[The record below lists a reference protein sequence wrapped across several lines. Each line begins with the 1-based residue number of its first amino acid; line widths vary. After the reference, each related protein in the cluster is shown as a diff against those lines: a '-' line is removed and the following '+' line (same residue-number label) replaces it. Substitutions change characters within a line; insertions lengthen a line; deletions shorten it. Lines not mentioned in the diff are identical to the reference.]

1 MLKIYFFEIEDWEK
15 IHLERRLKEKDLY
28 NKDEIKFIK
37 EELTENN
44 ALNFKDAEVISI
56 FIYSKITEE
65 IIDKLP
71 NLKLIVTRSAGYDH
85 IDIDYAV
92 SKGITV
98 VNVPGYGN
106 NTVAEYTFTL
116 ILALARR
123 LKPMIK
129 NVDKGIFSREGLMGI
144 DLMGKTIG
152 IIGTGRIG
160 SHVARIA
167 HGFGMK
173 ILAYDRSKKP
183 HLVEKYGVEYVGLED
198 LLRNSDIVTV
208 HLPYTKSTK
217 YLINRFN
224 IKLMKLDSMLINT
237 SRGAVVELE
246 AIVESLREG
255 RLTGGVAIDT
265 VEAEEVLEEEILKKE
280 NLSVAKLEK
289 AMNAFYVLHEDNVII
304 SPHCAYYTKDALRR
318 ILDITID
325 NIYSFVMEKEAKNV
339 VSGKRVNS

>member
-1 MLKIYFFEIEDWEK
+1 MNIYFFEVEDWEK
-15 IHLERRLKEKDLY
+15 IHLERKLKEKGLFEG
-28 NKDEIKFIK
+28 NKIEFTK

-44 ALNFKDAEVISI
+44 VSQYKDADVISV
-56 FIYSKITEE
+56 FIYSKVTKE
-65 IIDKLP
+65 IIDSLP

-85 IDIDYAV
+85 IDVEYAA
-92 SKGITV
+92 SKGIIV
-98 VNVPGYGN
+98 ANVPGYGD
-106 NTVAEYTFTL
+106 NTVAEYTFAL
-116 ILALARR
+116 ILALARK

-129 NVDKGIFSREGLMGI
+129 RVEQGIFSREGLMGI

-208 HLPYTKSTK
+208 HLPYTKSTR

-224 IKLMKLDSMLINT
+224 IKLMKLDSMLVNT

-246 AIVESLREG
+246 AIVEALKEG
-255 RLTGGVAIDT
+255 RLSGGIALDT

-280 NLSVAKLEK
+280 NLSVSKLEK
-289 AMNAFYVLHEDNVII
+289 AMNAFYILHEDNVII
-304 SPHCAYYTKDALRR
+304 SPHNAYNTKDALRR
-318 ILDITID
+318 ILDITVE
-325 NIYSFVMEKEAKNV
+325 NIYSCVVEKKPKNIV
-339 VSGKRVNS
+339 AGKCAGNQ